1 MLATGGSAVIMKKMG
16 EQKSKE
22 AKEDFSFLILVNVLV
37 GIVMC
42 ALGYLLMN
50 RIFAGMNLS
59 PDVEGYCV
67 AYLSRYLLFTVPI
80 LLMNNFT
87 LYMIASE
94 KATLSLIYSVAGGVL
109 NMVLDYV
116 FLALSDMG
124 IGARR
129 LQRAWDIP

>member
-124 IGARR
+124 IGAWR

>member
-94 KATLSLIYSVAGGVL
+94 KATLSLICSVAGGVL

-124 IGARR
+124 IGAWR

>member
-1 MLATGGSAVIMKKMG
+1 MLTTGGSAVIMKKMG

>member
-50 RIFAGMNLS
+50 CIFAGMNLS

-94 KATLSLIYSVAGGVL
+94 KASLSLICSAAGGVL

>member
-94 KATLSLIYSVAGGVL
+94 KATLSLICSVAGGVL

>member
-22 AKEDFSFLILVNVLV
+22 AKEDFSLLILVNVLV

-50 RIFAGMNLS
+50 CIFAGMNLS

-94 KATLSLIYSVAGGVL
+94 KATLSLICSVAGGVL

>member
-94 KATLSLIYSVAGGVL
+94 KATLSLICSVAGGVL

-129 LQRAWDIP
+129 LQNGGSR

>member
-22 AKEDFSFLILVNVLV
+22 AKEDFSFLILVNVVV

-59 PDVEGYCV
+59 ADVEGYCV

>member
-50 RIFAGMNLS
+50 CIFAGMNLS

-124 IGARR
+124 IGAWR

>member
-1 MLATGGSAVIMKKMG
+1 MLATGGSAVIMRKTG
-16 EQKSKE
+16 EHKTEE

-50 RIFAGMNLS
+50 CIFAGMNLS

-94 KATLSLIYSVAGGVL
+94 KATLSLICSVAGGVL

>member
-16 EQKSKE
+16 EQKSRE
-22 AKEDFSFLILVNVLV
+22 AKEDFTFLILVNVLV

-50 RIFAGMNLS
+50 CIFAGMNLS

-94 KATLSLIYSVAGGVL
+94 KATLSLICSVAGGVL

>member
-1 MLATGGSAVIMKKMG
+1 
-16 EQKSKE
+16 
-22 AKEDFSFLILVNVLV
+22 
-37 GIVMC
+37 
-42 ALGYLLMN
+42 
-50 RIFAGMNLS
+50 
-59 PDVEGYCV
+59 
-67 AYLSRYLLFTVPI
+67 
-80 LLMNNFT
+80 MNNFT

-124 IGARR
+124 IGAWR